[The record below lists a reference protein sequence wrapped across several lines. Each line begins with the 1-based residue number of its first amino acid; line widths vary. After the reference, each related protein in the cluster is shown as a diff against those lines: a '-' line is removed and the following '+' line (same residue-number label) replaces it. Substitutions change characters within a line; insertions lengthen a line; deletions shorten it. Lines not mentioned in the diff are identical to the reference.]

1 MGEIKRHALA
11 SRVVRTSPQEH
22 AIEME
27 LPFLSE
33 RLQRE
38 RRIIPDPAAGEMVV
52 EPEPGWVI
60 QEVDP
65 EPAEEIAQP

>member
-1 MGEIKRHALA
+1 
-11 SRVVRTSPQEH
+11 
-22 AIEME
+22 ME